1 MTDSLKKF
9 AEHWVKHI
17 MSARNELAF
26 MTQRLH
32 QKSMSLR
39 ISLEN
44 WTDSTWWS
52 AYK

>member
-1 MTDSLKKF
+1 MTDLLKKF
-9 AEHWVKHI
+9 AEHWAKHM

-32 QKSMSLR
+32 QKSMSLH

-44 WTDSTWWS
+44 RRDLTWWLT
-52 AYK
+52 YK